1 MARRKSFG
9 RRRAALVVSG
19 ATFGALATIVAY
31 AAGTAPTPPRP
42 TPARPAVK
50 AAPELKPYVENVPG
64 SLATFE
70 MIPVPAPPG
79 GKPFWIARTETTW
92 DAFDVF
98 AYGLDRGVEAK
109 AAVVDAISRPSKP
122 YGAPD
127 RGFGHQGFP
136 ALAMTYL
143 AAEQYCRW
151 LTAKTGKTYR
161 LPTVAEWE
169 WAARAGNKLP
179 AAALPAAD
187 LEKMAWYWDTTEE
200 GTRAVGSK
208 AANPWG
214 LHDMLGNVAEWCT
227 VPGGEPVVSGGSWK
241 DKRENVHPGAREKQ
255 TPAWNQNDP
264 QNPKSKWWLSNGEF
278 VGFRVVREP

>member
-1 MARRKSFG
+1 MIFGKDWPRRSAFG
-9 RRRAALVVSG
+9 AVL
-19 ATFGALATIVAY
+19 GALASILAY
-31 AAGTAPTPPRP
+31 AAP
-42 TPARPAVK
+42 
-50 AAPELKPYVENVPG
+50 AAPPPDRKPYVENVPG
-64 SLATFE
+64 SLARFE

-79 GKPFWIARTETTW
+79 GKPFWIAKTETTW

-98 AYGLDRGVEAK
+98 AYGLDRSAK
-109 AAVVDAISRPSKP
+109 GTAPDAITRPSKP

-151 LTAKTGKTYR
+151 LTARTGKTYR
-161 LPTVAEWE
+161 LPTAAEWE

-179 AAALPAAD
+179 AAPLPPAD
-187 LEKMAWYWDTTEE
+187 LDKMAWYWDTTEE

-208 AANPWG
+208 AANAWG

-227 VPGGEPVVSGGSWK
+227 VGGGDPVVCGGSWK
-241 DKRENVHPGAREKQ
+241 DKRENVHPGARQKQ
-255 TPAWNQNDP
+255 TPAWNRNDP